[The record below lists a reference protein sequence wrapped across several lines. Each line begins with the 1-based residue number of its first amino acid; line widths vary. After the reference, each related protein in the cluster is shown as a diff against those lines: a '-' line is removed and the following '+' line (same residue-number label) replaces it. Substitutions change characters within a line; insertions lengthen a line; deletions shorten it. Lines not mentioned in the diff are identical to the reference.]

1 MAMSNAFTNTNME
14 EDVGGAGHIL
24 IQYPKNECSRCRT
37 PLSLRNEGGGRH
49 RDGRE
54 MRVATD
60 IGVMKGIEIVKQC
73 GSCHLKHYVNFTEE
87 VIFDDDGTKIKQ
99 R

>member
-1 MAMSNAFTNTNME
+1 MSCAFTNTSAE
-14 EDVGGAGHIL
+14 GDAGGAGHIL
-24 IQYPKNECSRCRT
+24 IQYPRDVCSRCQT
-37 PLSLRNEGGGRH
+37 LLSLRNEGGGRH

-54 MRVATD
+54 MCVATD
-60 IGVMKGIEIVKQC
+60 VGVMKGIEIVKQC

-87 VIFDDDGTKIKQ
+87 EVLDADGTRKKQ